1 MEVQIKSC
9 IEGARQARGLTVI
22 IDVFRSSNTII
33 SALGQGAGWV
43 KPVGELQEAYR
54 LKKEHPGH
62 LLIGER
68 KSITP
73 EGFDHGNSPSRIAS
87 LDLKDTNVIITT
99 SAGTQGIVNATGADE
114 ILIGS
119 FANARALT
127 DYIRNKAPRHVT
139 LVPMGFESAER
150 AEEDEQ
156 FALYIKARLD
166 GADTD
171 LDLMKQKIL
180 QCSGADRLRRIGRDD
195 DLHFALELNTYELIP
210 FYDKENRLIKAIYP

>member
-43 KPVGELQEAYR
+43 IPVGELQEAYR
-54 LKKEHPGH
+54 LKKDHPGH
-62 LLIGER
+62 LLVGER

-73 EGFDHGNSPSRIAS
+73 EGFDYGNSPSRIAS
-87 LDLKDTNVIITT
+87 LDLRDKNVIITT

-127 DYIRNKAPRHVT
+127 NYIRNKAPRHVT
-139 LVPMGFESAER
+139 LVPMGFESAEK

-156 FALYIKARLD
+156 FALYLKGRLD
-166 GADTD
+166 GDDPD
-171 LDLMKQKIL
+171 LDSIKQKVWH
-180 QCSGADRLRRIGRDD
+180 CSGADRLRGIGRDD
-195 DLHFALELNTYELIP
+195 DLHFALELNTYNLIP
-210 FYDKENRLIKAIYP
+210 VYDKKNHLIKAHHP